1 MPFRHTCEKND
12 IIPLVLD
19 EDKGRSALQLGCF
32 ILWENAPWLG
42 APYMEPSCLG
52 LKANL
57 LSIPGIKLQLLQ
69 HPTCRLVT
77 ILNELAQF
85 QNKVR

>member
-69 HPTCRLVT
+69 HPTC
-77 ILNELAQF
+77 
-85 QNKVR
+85 